1 MRASILV
8 GLVISATCA
17 FSNAVEGQKALRDD
31 DRAYSNTI
39 DDRRYVAARC
49 AALYSEI
56 AQSIAVEQPNL
67 ASAKSSAAHE
77 FLKRVPNPSKDVF
90 LSWSREYKKQVAKQN
105 HAPRWHSDYEAC
117 SGVLALIREGDNLA
131 KYSRDDL
138 RYLMGGDAK
147 APLK

>member
-1 MRASILV
+1 
-8 GLVISATCA
+8 
-17 FSNAVEGQKALRDD
+17 
-31 DRAYSNTI
+31 
-39 DDRRYVAARC
+39 
-49 AALYSEI
+49 LYSEI

-67 ASAKSSAAHE
+67 ASAKSSADHE
-77 FLKRVPNPSKDVF
+77 FLKRVLNPSKDVF